1 MMCII
6 AQVRPYANQ
15 AVNRLLMANEFITL
29 ICAVIMLMASSPNVE
44 PLHRRY
50 LGFSILGL
58 MAVMTLYNLIFV
70 LISSYSDTKHYYM
83 NKKVE
88 AFKEKYFNSIK
99 PGTIMPGVRSILE
112 EVIAEVSEYDSEDE
126 EGPRRVRRR
135 RGKAVETYEDDLINN
150 RKSLGFSG
158 GNLLSAIN
166 GTETDVI
173 YGGDN

>member
-1 MMCII
+1 
-6 AQVRPYANQ
+6 
-15 AVNRLLMANEFITL
+15 
-29 ICAVIMLMASSPNVE
+29 MLMASSPNVE

-58 MAVMTLYNLIFV
+58 MAVMTLYNLIYV
-70 LISSYSDTKHYYM
+70 LISSYSDTRHYYM

-88 AFKEKYFNSIK
+88 AFKEKYFNAIK

-135 RGKAVETYEDDLINN
+135 RGKAVEAHEDDFIKN

-166 GTETDVI
+166 ATETDVI
-173 YGGDN
+173 YGGDNEPYAAKLDSLTELVRLPMDRDY